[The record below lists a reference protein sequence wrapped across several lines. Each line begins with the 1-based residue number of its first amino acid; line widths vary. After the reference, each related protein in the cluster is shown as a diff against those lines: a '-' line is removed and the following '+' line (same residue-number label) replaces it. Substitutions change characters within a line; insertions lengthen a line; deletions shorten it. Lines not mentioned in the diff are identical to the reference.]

1 MKNNYRVQLI
11 ELLAQPRPKLD
22 LEHRI
27 EFKNCFGAIAGY
39 ADGRIFIS
47 CGKFGSALRLPY
59 DSLEEVFKSPDA
71 GHLKYFPNG
80 HIKREY
86 AVVPDRMILDK
97 RYFSTLIDQSVDYV
111 LGI

>member
-1 MKNNYRVQLI
+1 MKNNYREQLI
-11 ELLAQPRPKLD
+11 ELMAQTRPKLD
-22 LEHRI
+22 LKHRI

-39 ADGRIFIS
+39 AYGRMFIS
-47 CGKFGSALRLPY
+47 CGKFGIALRLPY
-59 DSLEEVFKSPDA
+59 DSLEEVLKNRDV

-97 RYFSTLIDQSVDYV
+97 RYFSTLMDQSVDYV
-111 LGI
+111 LGT